1 MFLLGMTWKKN
12 SNSSYSIRHLQDF
25 RQQHQPNKKQ
35 WRYKQKEPKMKKQ
48 QKKGYYSNELKAIQF
63 IKQDGRILTF
73 SRIDNIV
80 YIYDSNNEVIKK
92 IR

>member
-1 MFLLGMTWKKN
+1 
-12 SNSSYSIRHLQDF
+12 
-25 RQQHQPNKKQ
+25 
-35 WRYKQKEPKMKKQ
+35 MKKQ

-63 IKQDGRILTF
+63 IKQDGRDLYF

-80 YIYDSNNEVIKK
+80 YIYNNHNEIVKR

>member
-1 MFLLGMTWKKN
+1 
-12 SNSSYSIRHLQDF
+12 
-25 RQQHQPNKKQ
+25 
-35 WRYKQKEPKMKKQ
+35 MKKQ